1 MINCVVTRRAAA
13 LSVVMECANHNTIV
27 SGFCVRS
34 YTGPPANVTR
44 GAPTSTDI
52 VRGGGAYKLNMSVAT
67 VGFNSK

>member
-1 MINCVVTRRAAA
+1 MINCVVTREAA

-27 SGFCVRS
+27 SGFCVWS

-44 GAPTSTDI
+44 GTPTFTDI
-52 VRGGGAYKLNMSVAT
+52 VCGGGAYKLNMSVAT